1 MRFARYLA
9 IDSQHGVFRA
19 GFLLLLEKYKGLSMM
34 RYRSWW
40 LFAAGWALIANIAFG
55 AGEGPAQEPPANM
68 LLWDAQNQMGVS
80 VEDFRQML
88 QTIPEQ
94 QRYAYQDNVQQGSK
108 LLRMIYQ
115 QKRMALEA
123 DRLQL
128 NEQAAVRD
136 RLAIAQRQILDAA
149 LLEHFQNELKKP
161 NFEALAQEYYMT
173 HRDQYRTP
181 EQLSLAQIV
190 FKTPCEC
197 ERPGKKTLAETV
209 QSKLKAGESFEA
221 LAKQHSEDKAT
232 GDLGGRLPLRI
243 GRGEADPT
251 IDAAIF
257 ALDQP
262 GAVSGIVETE
272 RGVYLFKL
280 LERHPPVDP
289 DFAAVKDK
297 IIAELKE
304 KYVATQ
310 VGDYVARFE
319 ASPTATIDE
328 ALLKKQ
334 ALPQ

>member
-1 MRFARYLA
+1 MA
-9 IDSQHGVFRA
+9 
-19 GFLLLLEKYKGLSMM
+19 

-40 LFAAGWALIANIAFG
+40 PLAAGLVLIANVALG
-55 AGEGPAQEPPANM
+55 AGEGAAKEPPANM
-68 LLWDAQNQMGVS
+68 LLWDEQNQMGVS
-80 VEDFRQML
+80 VEEFRQML

-94 QRYAYQDNVQQGSK
+94 QRYAYQDDARKGDK
-108 LLRMIYQ
+108 LLRLIYQ

-123 DRLQL
+123 DRLKL
-128 NEQAAVRD
+128 AEQPAVRD
-136 RLAIAQRQILDAA
+136 RLAIVQRQILDTA
-149 LLEHFQNELKKP
+149 LLEHFQSDLKKP
-161 NFEALAQEYYMT
+161 DFEALAQEYYMT
-173 HRDQYRTP
+173 HRDQYRAP

-197 ERPGKKTLAETV
+197 ERPGKKALAETV
-209 QSKLKAGESFEA
+209 QAKLKAGESFEA
-221 LAKQHSEDKAT
+221 LAKQYSEDKTT
-232 GDLGGRLPLRI
+232 GDLGGRLPLQI

-262 GAVSGIVETE
+262 GAVSAIVETE

-297 IIAELKE
+297 IVAELQE
-304 KYVATQ
+304 KYIATQ
-310 VGDYVARFE
+310 VGDYAARFE
-319 ASPTATIDE
+319 AGPMATINE